1 MVADWFDNISIQKK
15 LLVSFSIPIIFM
27 LLVSLS
33 VYKNTQSM
41 VKDNHWVVHTHKA
54 IARAQELLS
63 LVVDMETG
71 QRGYLLTGNT
81 DFLEPYHLASSLW
94 KDKVTTL
101 AKQVDDNPDQVERL
115 YRINALLDRW
125 LSESGEKEIAQRQLV
140 DLGEAPLL
148 SVITLAQQKTGK
160 AIIDEIR
167 KEIAQFIEIENE
179 LIDIR
184 VIESDNSA
192 NQTAFVLLGGEI
204 FSVAISLLVVIWCS
218 KRIRK
223 RLELLLEA
231 TYQVSEGQLDK
242 GASTL
247 KLSRSL
253 YAKDE
258 VGQLTHSFQKMTD
271 NLLQSDQKMRSSNEA
286 LVKERKKAEAAVK
299 AKSEFLSTMSHEIR
313 TPMNGVLGISQ
324 IIASQTKEPSTKEN
338 IDIILDSGQ
347 HLMTVLNDIL
357 DFSKVEENKLE
368 LEIEP
373 FHFNQVLQP
382 VCSALQPLANEKGIQ
397 LLTENNIGEH
407 IELLG
412 DRARLRQ
419 ILFNLGGNAAKFTN
433 QGYVLIQTD
442 LNPVSSALELTVTD
456 TGIGIPHDKHQHIFN
471 SFEQADT
478 STTRK
483 FGGTGL
489 GLAIVKNLVNLM
501 GGEIALNSAPG
512 LGTRFKIT
520 LPMTWRESET
530 SLEIE
535 THSPLNPTNTHPL
548 NILLVEDNRVNAIV
562 AKGFCENYGHHVSL
576 AESGVVAI
584 ERLKAERFDLILMDN
599 HMPEMNGIEATRYIR
614 QTLGLNIL
622 IFAYTADVFREA
634 HDKFIEAGADHVL
647 TKPLQQESFL
657 DALHHFASRL
667 PNHTNSV
674 NDAVGSSAENHDN
687 VITLHREP
695 IEKLRLTE
703 EEISQSEIIQILQ
716 DDREGLA
723 TLIDSTIVEFE
734 ESVDHLI
741 GFYMA
746 KEVESLQKT
755 LHSIK
760 GVALNLGLNTLT
772 QQSMDLETQT
782 KNHKL
787 PEIEPLQK
795 LINRLLV
802 NIHQAQRIKA
812 AYQSPTTSQINRLK
826 Q

>member
-1 MVADWFDNISIQKK
+1 MYAAWFDNISLQKK
-15 LLVSFSIPIIFM
+15 LFVSFCIPIMFM

-33 VYKNTQSM
+33 VYENTQSM

-71 QRGYLLTGNT
+71 QRGYLLTGDNE
-81 DFLEPYHLASSLW
+81 FLEPYHLALAVW
-94 KDKVTTL
+94 KDKVTIL
-101 AKQVDDNPDQVERL
+101 AKQVDDNPPQVERL
-115 YRINALLDRW
+115 YRVDALLKRW
-125 LSESGEKEIAQRQLV
+125 LKESGEKEIAQRQLV
-140 DLGEAPLL
+140 DQGEASML
-148 SVITLAQQKTGK
+148 SVIKFAQKQTGK
-160 AIIDEIR
+160 TIVDEIR

-184 VIESDNSA
+184 VVKSDNSA
-192 NQTAFVLLGGEI
+192 IKTTYVLIGGAI
-204 FSVAISLLVVIWCS
+204 FTVSVSLLVAVWS
-218 KRIRK
+218 SSRIRK
-223 RLELLLEA
+223 RITCLLEA
-231 TYQVSEGQLDK
+231 TQQVSEGHLSK
-242 GASTL
+242 GANTL
-247 KLSRSL
+247 NTSPNLQG
-253 YAKDE
+253 KDE
-258 VGQLTHSFQKMTD
+258 VAQLTHSFKKMALSLVKNEQD
-271 NLLQSDQKMRSSNEA
+271 MRSSNEA
-286 LVKERKKAEAAVK
+286 LIEERKKAEAAVK

-324 IIASQTKEPSTKEN
+324 IIASQTKEPATKEN

-347 HLMTVLNDIL
+347 HLMTILNDIL

-368 LEIEP
+368 LEVAP
-373 FHFNQVLQP
+373 FSFNQVLQP
-382 VCSALQPLANEKGIQ
+382 VCSAIQPMADEKGIR
-397 LLTENNIGEH
+397 LLTENEIPSN

-419 ILFNLGGNAAKFTN
+419 ILFNLGGNATKFTN
-433 QGYVLIQTD
+433 EGHVLIQAT
-442 LNPVSSALELTVTD
+442 LNQATSKLVLTVTD
-456 TGIGIPHDKHQHIFN
+456 SGIGIPKEKHTHIFN

-478 STTRK
+478 STTRE

-489 GLAIVKNLVNLM
+489 GLAIVKNLVDLM
-501 GGEIALNSAPG
+501 SGEINLNSAPG

-520 LPMTWRESET
+520 LPIIWREKELAKESDLPDSSTSAET
-530 SLEIE
+530 TS
-535 THSPLNPTNTHPL
+535 L

-576 AESGVVAI
+576 AENGAVAI
-584 ERLKAERFDLILMDN
+584 KRLRAERFDLVLMDN

-614 QTLGLNIL
+614 ETLGLNIL

-634 HDKFIEAGADHVL
+634 HDSFIEAGADHVL

-657 DALHHFASRL
+657 DALHHFASKL
-667 PNHTNSV
+667 PKQRNMVKEDKAV
-674 NDAVGSSAENHDN
+674 NDRSSN
-687 VITLHREP
+687 VIKLHREP

-703 EEISQSEIIQILQ
+703 EEISQSEIIQMLQ
-716 DDREGLA
+716 EDNEAL
-723 TLIDSTIVEFE
+723 TEIVDSTILEFE

-741 GFYMA
+741 EFFMA
-746 KEVESLQKT
+746 KELSSLQRT

-760 GVALNLGLNTLT
+760 GMALNLGLNTLSK
-772 QQSMDLETQT
+772 QALDLETQA
-782 KNHKL
+782 KNQKL

-812 AYQSPTTSQINRLK
+812 ACPSSDMSQINRLK
-826 Q
+826 

>member
-1 MVADWFDNISIQKK
+1 MYAAWFDNISLQKK
-15 LLVSFSIPIIFM
+15 LFVSFCIPIMFM

-33 VYKNTQSM
+33 VYENTQSM

-71 QRGYLLTGNT
+71 QRGYLLTGDT
-81 DFLEPYHLASSLW
+81 EFLEPYHLALSVW

-101 AKQVDDNPDQVERL
+101 AKQVDDNPPQVERL
-115 YRINALLDRW
+115 YRINALLKRW
-125 LSESGEKEIAQRQLV
+125 LKESGEKEIAQRQLV
-140 DLGEAPLL
+140 DQDEASML
-148 SVITLAQQKTGK
+148 SVIKFAQKQTGK
-160 AIIDEIR
+160 TIVDEIR
-167 KEIAQFIEIENE
+167 KEIAQFIDIENE
-179 LIDIR
+179 LISIR
-184 VIESDNSA
+184 VVKSDNSA
-192 NQTAFVLLGGEI
+192 IKTTYVLIGGAI
-204 FSVAISLLVVIWCS
+204 FTVSVSLLVAVWS
-218 KRIRK
+218 SSRIRK
-223 RLELLLEA
+223 RITCLLEA
-231 TYQVSEGQLDK
+231 TQQVSEGHLSK
-242 GASTL
+242 GANTL
-247 KLSRSL
+247 NTSPNLQG
-253 YAKDE
+253 KDE
-258 VGQLTHSFQKMTD
+258 VAQLTHSFKQMALSLIKNEQD
-271 NLLQSDQKMRSSNEA
+271 MRDSNQA
-286 LVKERKKAEAAVK
+286 LIEERKKAEAAVK

-324 IIASQTKEPSTKEN
+324 IIASQTKEPATKEN

-347 HLMTVLNDIL
+347 HLMTILNDIL

-368 LEIEP
+368 LEVAP
-373 FHFNQVLQP
+373 FSFHQVLQP
-382 VCSALQPLANEKGIQ
+382 VCSAIQPMADEKGIR
-397 LLTENNIGEH
+397 LLTENEIPNN

-419 ILFNLGGNAAKFTN
+419 ILFNLGGNATKFTN
-433 QGYVLIQTD
+433 EGHVLIQAT
-442 LNPVSSALELTVTD
+442 LNQATSELVLTVTD
-456 TGIGIPHDKHQHIFN
+456 SGIGIPKEKHAHIFN

-478 STTRK
+478 STTRE

-489 GLAIVKNLVNLM
+489 GLAIVKNLVDLM
-501 GGEIALNSAPG
+501 SGDINLNSAPG

-520 LPMTWRESET
+520 LPITWREKELVKESDLPDSSTSVET
-530 SLEIE
+530 TS
-535 THSPLNPTNTHPL
+535 L

-576 AESGVVAI
+576 AENGAVAI
-584 ERLKAERFDLILMDN
+584 NRLRAERFDLVLMDN

-614 QTLGLNIL
+614 ETLGLNIL

-634 HDKFIEAGADHVL
+634 HDSFIKAGADHVL

-657 DALHHFASRL
+657 DALHHFSSQL
-667 PNHTNSV
+667 PKQSNMAKEDIGTSN
-674 NDAVGSSAENHDN
+674 N
-687 VITLHREP
+687 VIALHREP

-703 EEISQSEIIQILQ
+703 EEISCSEIIQMLQ
-716 DDREGLA
+716 DDQEGLA

-741 GFYMA
+741 EFYMS
-746 KEVESLQKT
+746 KELSSLQKT

-760 GVALNLGLNTLT
+760 GMSLNLGLDTLSK
-772 QQSMDLETQT
+772 QALDLETQT
-782 KNHKL
+782 KNKKL

-812 AYQSPTTSQINRLK
+812 AYPSSDMSQINRLK
-826 Q
+826 

>member
-1 MVADWFDNISIQKK
+1 M
-15 LLVSFSIPIIFM
+15 
-27 LLVSLS
+27 
-33 VYKNTQSM
+33 
-41 VKDNHWVVHTHKA
+41 
-54 IARAQELLS
+54 
-63 LVVDMETG
+63 
-71 QRGYLLTGNT
+71 
-81 DFLEPYHLASSLW
+81 
-94 KDKVTTL
+94 
-101 AKQVDDNPDQVERL
+101 ERL

-179 LIDIR
+179 LINIR

-242 GASTL
+242 GANTL

-253 YAKDE
+253 HAKDE

-286 LVKERKKAEAAVK
+286 LIKERKKAEAAVK

-397 LLTENNIGEH
+397 LLTENSIGEH

-419 ILFNLGGNAAKFTN
+419 ILFNLGAM
-433 QGYVLIQTD
+433 
-442 LNPVSSALELTVTD
+442 PPSS
-456 TGIGIPHDKHQHIFN
+456 Q
-471 SFEQADT
+471 
-478 STTRK
+478 
-483 FGGTGL
+483 
-489 GLAIVKNLVNLM
+489 
-501 GGEIALNSAPG
+501 
-512 LGTRFKIT
+512 
-520 LPMTWRESET
+520 
-530 SLEIE
+530 
-535 THSPLNPTNTHPL
+535 
-548 NILLVEDNRVNAIV
+548 
-562 AKGFCENYGHHVSL
+562 
-576 AESGVVAI
+576 
-584 ERLKAERFDLILMDN
+584 
-599 HMPEMNGIEATRYIR
+599 
-614 QTLGLNIL
+614 
-622 IFAYTADVFREA
+622 
-634 HDKFIEAGADHVL
+634 
-647 TKPLQQESFL
+647 
-657 DALHHFASRL
+657 
-667 PNHTNSV
+667 
-674 NDAVGSSAENHDN
+674 
-687 VITLHREP
+687 
-695 IEKLRLTE
+695 
-703 EEISQSEIIQILQ
+703 
-716 DDREGLA
+716 
-723 TLIDSTIVEFE
+723 
-734 ESVDHLI
+734 
-741 GFYMA
+741 
-746 KEVESLQKT
+746 
-755 LHSIK
+755 
-760 GVALNLGLNTLT
+760 
-772 QQSMDLETQT
+772 
-782 KNHKL
+782 
-787 PEIEPLQK
+787 
-795 LINRLLV
+795 
-802 NIHQAQRIKA
+802 IKA
-812 AYQSPTTSQINRLK
+812 TYLFK
-826 Q
+826 LV

>member
-1 MVADWFDNISIQKK
+1 MYAAWFDNISLQKK
-15 LLVSFSIPIIFM
+15 LFVSFCIPIMFM

-33 VYKNTQSM
+33 VYENTQSM

-54 IARAQELLS
+54 IARAQELLN

-71 QRGYLLTGNT
+71 QRGYLLTGDT
-81 DFLEPYHLASSLW
+81 EFLEPYHLALSVW

-101 AKQVDDNPDQVERL
+101 AKQVDDNPPQVERL
-115 YRINALLDRW
+115 YRIDALLKRW
-125 LSESGEKEIAQRQLV
+125 LKESGEKEIAQRQLV
-140 DLGEAPLL
+140 DQGEASML
-148 SVITLAQQKTGK
+148 SVIKFAQKQTGK
-160 AIIDEIR
+160 TIVDEIR

-179 LIDIR
+179 LIGIR
-184 VIESDNSA
+184 VVKSDNSA
-192 NQTAFVLLGGEI
+192 IKTTYVLIWGAI
-204 FSVAISLLVVIWCS
+204 FTVSVSLLVAVWS
-218 KRIRK
+218 SSRIRK
-223 RLELLLEA
+223 RITCLLEA
-231 TYQVSEGQLDK
+231 TQQVSEGHLSK
-242 GASTL
+242 GANTL
-247 KLSRSL
+247 NTSPNLQG
-253 YAKDE
+253 KDE
-258 VGQLTHSFQKMTD
+258 VAQLTHSFKQMALSLIKNEQD
-271 NLLQSDQKMRSSNEA
+271 MRDSNEA
-286 LVKERKKAEAAVK
+286 LIEQRKKAEAAVK

-324 IIASQTKEPSTKEN
+324 IIASQTKEPATKEN

-347 HLMTVLNDIL
+347 HLMTILNDIL

-368 LEIEP
+368 LEVAP
-373 FHFNQVLQP
+373 FSFHQVLQP
-382 VCSALQPLANEKGIQ
+382 VCSAIQPMADEKGIR
-397 LLTENNIGEH
+397 LLTENEIPNN

-419 ILFNLGGNAAKFTN
+419 ILFNLGGNATKFTN
-433 QGYVLIQTD
+433 EGHVLIQAT
-442 LNPVSSALELTVTD
+442 LNQATSELVLTVTD
-456 TGIGIPHDKHQHIFN
+456 SGIGIPKEKHAHIFN

-478 STTRK
+478 STTRE

-489 GLAIVKNLVNLM
+489 GLAIVKNLVDLM
-501 GGEIALNSAPG
+501 SGEINLNSAPG

-520 LPMTWRESET
+520 LPITWREKELAKVSDLPDSSSSVET
-530 SLEIE
+530 TS
-535 THSPLNPTNTHPL
+535 L

-576 AESGVVAI
+576 AENGAVAI
-584 ERLKAERFDLILMDN
+584 NRLRAERFDLVLMDN

-614 QTLGLNIL
+614 ETLGLNIL

-634 HDKFIEAGADHVL
+634 HDSFIEAGADHVL

-657 DALHHFASRL
+657 DALHHFSSQL
-667 PNHTNSV
+667 PKQSNMAKEDIDT
-674 NDAVGSSAENHDN
+674 SSNIIA
-687 VITLHREP
+687 LHREP

-703 EEISQSEIIQILQ
+703 EEISRSEIIQMLQ
-716 DDREGLA
+716 DDQEGLA

-741 GFYMA
+741 EFYMS
-746 KEVESLQKT
+746 KELSSLQKT

-760 GVALNLGLNTLT
+760 GMSLNLGLDTLSK
-772 QQSMDLETQT
+772 QALDLETQT
-782 KNHKL
+782 KNKKL

-812 AYQSPTTSQINRLK
+812 AYPSSDMSQINRLK
-826 Q
+826 